1 MKRLLVI
8 LFVLLL
14 LCGCARENTDE
25 TLVPKWDI
33 PNAPIADKSVIQMQY
48 FSVKLPPDWEGLV
61 VDSIEEFS
69 DGTCSIT
76 FYERERWLLGS
87 CGKICS
93 IHLLQEGADWTSL
106 PGTASLYGT
115 LKTADGHFII
125 AGSFPEL
132 QEYHRD
138 TLEIYLQLQATTA
151 QLFDGITPNEGCT
164 INVF

>member
-1 MKRLLVI
+1 MKRLFII

-14 LCGCARENTDE
+14 LCGCAPAPADE
-25 TLVPKWDI
+25 TLPPI
-33 PNAPIADKSVIQMQY
+33 PNSPSAENSVIQTQY

-76 FYERERWLLGS
+76 FYERERWLLDG
-87 CGKICS
+87 CGKICG